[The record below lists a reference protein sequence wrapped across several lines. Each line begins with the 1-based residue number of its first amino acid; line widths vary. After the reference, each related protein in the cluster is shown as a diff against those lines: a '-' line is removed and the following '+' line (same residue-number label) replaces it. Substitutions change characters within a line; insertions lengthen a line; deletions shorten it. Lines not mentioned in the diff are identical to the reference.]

1 MDVICKDLTYQ
12 YNKNT
17 EFATFALNGVTVT
30 IKEGEFY
37 GIIGHT
43 GSGKSTFI
51 QHLNALI
58 PIQDGELTVGEYD
71 LNFQDNSGRV
81 NKSKKR
87 QLKSK
92 LKMLRKDV
100 GMVFQYPEYQL
111 FAETV
116 FDDVSFGIKNF
127 MPNLSETEIKIY
139 AKNAI
144 ETVGLNFDEVKDKS
158 PFDLSGGQKR
168 RVAIAGVLAAR
179 PSILILDEPC
189 AGLDPQGKTELWA
202 LLHRLHK
209 DVIKTIIIVSHDM
222 NDVANHCTQA
232 AVFDKGKIIKTG
244 SPKELFSDSLMIQN
258 CGLEVPVTAY
268 LTEKLTQ
275 VGVNLDTDYTLD
287 DFINKL
293 ADYVAANK
301 DNL

>member
-1 MDVICKDLTYQ
+1 MDIICKDLTYQ

-30 IKEGEFY
+30 IKEGEFF

-58 PIQDGELTVGEYD
+58 PIQEGELTVGEYD
-71 LNFQDNSGRV
+71 LNFQDKSGRT
-81 NKSKKR
+81 NKSKKKE
-87 QLKSK
+87 LKSK

-127 MPNLSETEIKIY
+127 MPALSEAEIKIY

-144 ETVGLNFDEVKDKS
+144 ETVGLNFNEVKDKS

-179 PSILILDEPC
+179 PSVLILDEPC
-189 AGLDPQGKTELWA
+189 AGLDPQGKTELWK

-222 NDVANHCTQA
+222 NDVANHCTKA
-232 AVFDKGKIIKTG
+232 AVFDKGKIINTG
-244 SPKELFSDSLMIQN
+244 TPKELFSDSTLIEN
-258 CGLEVPVTAY
+258 CGLEIPVTAY
-268 LTEKLTQ
+268 LKERLSD
-275 VGVNLDTDYTLD
+275 VGVNIDTDYTLD
-287 DFINKL
+287 DFTNKL
-293 ADYVAANK
+293 ADYIKAHD
-301 DNL
+301 DNI

>member
-1 MDVICKDLTYQ
+1 MDIICKDLTYQ

-17 EFATFALNGVTVT
+17 EFASFALNGVTVT
-30 IKEGEFY
+30 VKEGEFF

-71 LNFQDNSGRV
+71 LNFQDASGRI
-81 NKSKKR
+81 NKRKKK

-127 MPNLSETEIKIY
+127 MPTLSDTEVRIF

-144 ETVGLNFDEVKDKS
+144 ETVGLDFNEVKDKS

-189 AGLDPQGKTELWA
+189 AGLDPQGKTELWE

-209 DVIKTIIIVSHDM
+209 DVIKTIIVVSHDM
-222 NDVANHCTQA
+222 NDVANHCTKA
-232 AVFDKGKIIKTG
+232 AVFEKGKIIKTG
-244 SPKELFSDSLMIQN
+244 TPKELFSDSTLIEN
-258 CGLEVPVTAY
+258 CGLEIPVTAY
-268 LTEKLTQ
+268 LKERLSA
-275 VGVNLDTDYTLD
+275 VGVNIDTDYTLD
-287 DFINKL
+287 DFTDKL
-293 ADYVAANK
+293 ADYIRAHD

>member
-1 MDVICKDLTYQ
+1 MDIICKDLTYQ

-30 IKEGEFY
+30 IKEGEFF

-71 LNFQDNSGRV
+71 LNFQDKSGRI
-81 NKSKKR
+81 NKSKKKE
-87 QLKSK
+87 LKSK

-127 MPNLSETEIKIY
+127 MPTLSEAEIKIY

-144 ETVGLNFDEVKDKS
+144 ETVGLDFNEVKDKS

-179 PSILILDEPC
+179 PSVLILDEPC
-189 AGLDPQGKTELWA
+189 AGLDPQGKTELWE

-209 DVIKTIIIVSHDM
+209 DVIKTVIIVSHDM
-222 NDVANHCTQA
+222 NDVANHCTKA
-232 AVFDKGKIIKTG
+232 AVFDKGKIIKIGT
-244 SPKELFSDSLMIQN
+244 PKELFSDSLTIKN

-268 LTEKLTQ
+268 LKERLAS
-275 VGVNLDTDYTLD
+275 VDVNLDTDYTLD
-287 DFINKL
+287 DFVNKL
-293 ADYVAANK
+293 ADYIKAHG

>member
-1 MDVICKDLTYQ
+1 MDIICRNLTFQ

-17 EFATFALNGVTVT
+17 EFSTFALNGVTLTV
-30 IKEGEFY
+30 KEGEFF

-58 PIQDGELTVGEYD
+58 PLQEGELSVGEFD
-71 LNFQDNSGRV
+71 LSIARENGKV
-81 NKSKKR
+81 NKRKKKE
-87 QLKSK
+87 LKSNLK
-92 LKMLRKDV
+92 LLRKTV

-116 FDDVSFGIKNF
+116 LEDVSFGIKNF
-127 MPNLSETEIKIY
+127 IPGITQEEVNIL
-139 AKNAI
+139 ARNAI
-144 ETVGLNFDEVKDKS
+144 ETVGLNFFDVKDKS

-189 AGLDPQGKTELWA
+189 AGLDPQGKTELWE

-209 DVIKTIIIVSHDM
+209 NVIKTIIIVSHDM

-232 AVFDKGKIIKTG
+232 AVFDKGKIVKVGT
-244 SPKELFSDSLMIQN
+244 PKELFSDSRLISS

-268 LTEKLTQ
+268 LTEELSKK
-275 VGVNLDTDYTLD
+275 GVNLDVDYTLT
-287 DFINKL
+287 DFSEKL
-293 ADYVAANK
+293 ADYIK
-301 DNL
+301 KTR